1 MNRPGWE
8 EARGSALPVTRLLLG
23 GCSRSG
29 TTFLQELLA
38 NHSRIL
44 TFPETGVF
52 LKALGMRG
60 TVLPWARLGLT
71 LGKERRAL
79 GSLLDQMGQHF
90 QDPPSLPPRRFL
102 LSRSFLEVAEFF
114 DALAT
119 GAGKDIWLEKT
130 PRHVL
135 HATRIR
141 RLVPA
146 SLFIHILREG
156 RDVVASIVDR
166 ARKFPKE
173 FHRQADPAYGIR
185 QWNRSLQATEKAM
198 REPGHVVVLYESLS
212 TEPEAILKA
221 LCGVIGIVLEEG
233 MLNRREERTY
243 VSEKEEWKTTLSGP
257 IRPAPSKFETVLDP
271 WERTRVNEGLRRG
284 FFDQMKERLAGK
296 PGSIWISG

>member
-1 MNRPGWE
+1 VSRLEREKSG
-8 EARGSALPVTRLLLG
+8 GGVLPVTRLLLG

-71 LGKERRAL
+71 LGKERGAL
-79 GSLLDQMGQHF
+79 GKLLDQVGQLF
-90 QDPPSLPPRRFL
+90 PDPPSLPPRRFL
-102 LSRSFLEVAEFF
+102 QQRSFPEVAGFF
-114 DALAT
+114 DELAAR
-119 GAGKDIWLEKT
+119 AGKDIWLEKT

-135 HATRIR
+135 HAARIR
-141 RLVPA
+141 RLVPG

-166 ARKFPKE
+166 ARRFPEE
-173 FHRQADPAYGIR
+173 FRRQADPGYGIR
-185 QWNRSLQATEKAM
+185 QWNRSLRATERAM

-212 TEPEAILKA
+212 TEPEATLKA
-221 LCGVIGIVLEEG
+221 LCGAIGIAFEEG
-233 MLNRREERTY
+233 MLHRREERTF
-243 VSEKEEWKTTLSGP
+243 VAEKEGWKRTLSGP
-257 IRPAPSKFETVLDP
+257 IRPAPSKFETVFDTS
-271 WERTRVNEGLRRG
+271 ERARVNEGLHRG
-284 FFDQMKERLAGK
+284 FFDRVKEKLAGT
-296 PGSIWISG
+296 PGGIWISG